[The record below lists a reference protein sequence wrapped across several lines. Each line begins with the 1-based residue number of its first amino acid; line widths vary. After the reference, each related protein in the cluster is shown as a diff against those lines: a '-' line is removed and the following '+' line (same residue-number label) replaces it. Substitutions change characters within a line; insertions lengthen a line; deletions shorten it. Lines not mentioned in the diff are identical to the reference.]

1 MKKIAVLTSGGD
13 APGMNACIR
22 AIVRAG
28 LETGDKIIG
37 VKEGYTGLV
46 EGKFVSLG
54 LRDVGNII
62 QLGGTMLK
70 TSRCAEFMT
79 PEGFNKAVNNCKKEC
94 FDGVVVIGGNGSLRG
109 AAELSKAGINV
120 IGLPGTID
128 NDLGYTD
135 FTLGFDTAVN
145 TVTNLL
151 NNVRDTS
158 ASHQR
163 VCVVEVMG
171 RNCGDIALYGG
182 LASGAE
188 EIILPEVKADYN
200 DICAR
205 LVKSAKSGKL
215 SSIIV
220 VAEGA
225 GKSEEIAKLIEDKT
239 GLEARS
245 VVIGHL
251 QRGGSPTMADRVFAS
266 RIGVM
271 AVDIINAGKGGVAI
285 GSRGGK
291 IITEPIDKAV
301 KMKNKFDTET
311 YLINKKISI

>member
-28 LETGDKIIG
+28 LDSGDKIIG
-37 VKEGYTGLV
+37 VKEGYQGLID
-46 EGKFVSLG
+46 GKFVNLG

-62 QLGGTMLK
+62 QQGGTMLK
-70 TSRCAEFMT
+70 TSRCAEVMT
-79 PEGFNKAVNNCKKEC
+79 PEGFNKAVYNCKKEGL
-94 FDGVVVIGGNGSLRG
+94 DGVIIIGGNGSLRG
-109 AAELSKAGINV
+109 AVELKNAGVNV

-158 ASHQR
+158 AAHQR

-171 RNCGDIALYGG
+171 RKCGDIALYSGI
-182 LASGAE
+182 ASGAE
-188 EIILPEVKADYN
+188 EIILPEVKTDYN
-200 DICAR
+200 EVCHK
-205 LVKSAKSGKL
+205 LLKSAKSGKL

-225 GKSEEIAKLIEDKT
+225 AKSDEIAKLIEEKT
-239 GLEARS
+239 GLETKS

-251 QRGGSPTMADRVFAS
+251 QRGGSPSMADRVFAS
-266 RIGVM
+266 RIGVE
-271 AVDIINAGKGGVAI
+271 AVNLIDQGKGGLAV
-285 GSRGGK
+285 GSRNGK
-291 IITEPIDKAV
+291 IISEDIEKAV
-301 KMKNKFDTET
+301 KTVNTFDKQT
-311 YLINKKISI
+311 YEINKRISI